1 MSAKNQTQKQKP
13 EELRTHCVSV
23 RITTSELEKLDSMR
37 GGISRGSFFRDIF
50 LGRKIPA
57 QVPKI
62 NRQAYIETAR
72 WASNLNQIARFLNAH
87 GDEIPAEGVRE
98 IYAYLKNFRMRL
110 IGLDDFSGDDEKD
123 EA

>member
-1 MSAKNQTQKQKP
+1 MSAKIQEQKH
-13 EELRTHCVSV
+13 ELRTHCVSV
-23 RITTSELEKLDSMR
+23 RITPAELRFLDSMR
-37 GGISRGSFFRDIF
+37 GGISRGSFLRNIF
-50 LGRKIPA
+50 LGKKIPSA
-57 QVPKI
+57 VPEV

-98 IYAYLKNFRMRL
+98 IYSYLKKFRAKL
-110 IGLDDFSGDDEKD
+110 IGLDFSGDEKH